1 MTASDAHG
9 PLLARVVKNHRDIA
23 SALRRRADDLA
34 IQAAELRLQADEEDR
49 AANYLLKPKGDKTT
63 YMREYMRNRRAKLR
77 QERDR
82 IIADAEMQK

>member
-49 AANYLLKPKGDKTT
+49 AANYLLKPKGDKTP
-63 YMREYMRNRRAKLR
+63 YMREYMRNRRAKQRLE
-77 QERDR
+77 QERKLQN
-82 IIADAEMQK
+82 A